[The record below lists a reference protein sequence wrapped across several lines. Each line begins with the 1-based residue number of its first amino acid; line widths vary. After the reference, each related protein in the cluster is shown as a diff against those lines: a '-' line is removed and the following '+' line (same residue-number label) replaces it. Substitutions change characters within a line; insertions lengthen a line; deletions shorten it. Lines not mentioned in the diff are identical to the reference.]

1 MLTNLYIKNFALIDE
16 LSIEFSEGLT
26 IITGETGA
34 GKSILIGALNQVL
47 GIRASSDLVRSGA
60 NKAVVE
66 AVLIPRN
73 TEQVHTILEHAGIDA
88 EEELFLR
95 REISAKGQSR
105 CFVND
110 TPCTLQVLRSI
121 GDLLIDL
128 HGQHEHQFLLHPDT
142 HVTMLD
148 GFGVLDKNIE
158 TYKQIHA
165 TLKEQ
170 RKELDH
176 LQANAERL
184 QEKRDLL
191 EYQLRELESL
201 NLRKGEQT
209 ELEEE
214 MTLLEHSETRF
225 ELSSSLS
232 ELLYDSEHSAFV
244 QTSEAV
250 QLLSRLSA
258 IDKSFSEHLNDAET
272 ARNLI
277 EEISRTVRDYSG
289 QIEFNPDRLE
299 SLRQRQ
305 LLFQKAVKKYGKSI
319 DELLSLKES
328 IAEELSL
335 EENLS
340 DRTAAITQEIDTLRE
355 QLSSLARTI
364 SSARK
369 KTAERLEK
377 KISHELGQLGI
388 PNGVFNVSLIQECNE
403 SGNITLD
410 GRRYSAF
417 DNGYDRVEFLLSTNI
432 GESPKPLSKIASGGE
447 ISRIMLA
454 MKRVL
459 AEHTAMPILIF
470 DEIDTGISGRI
481 ADAVGRSLRKLS
493 KTHQIISITHLP
505 QIAAMADRHLSVEK
519 MVQEDRTV
527 TTVRPL
533 DAEEH
538 VTAVA
543 CLLSGRER
551 SESFLRAAAELIEH
565 AMSAG

>member
-34 GKSILIGALNQVL
+34 GKSIFIGALNQVL
-47 GIRASSDLVRSGA
+47 GIRANSDLVRSGS

-66 AVLIPRN
+66 AVLIPGN
-73 TEQVHTILEHAGIDA
+73 TEEFRTILEQADIDQ
-88 EEELFLR
+88 EEELLLR

-121 GDLLIDL
+121 GNLLIDL
-128 HGQHEHQFLLHPDT
+128 HGQHEHQFLLQPDT
-142 HVTMLD
+142 HSAMLD
-148 GFGVLDKNIE
+148 GFGLLDNETE
-158 TYKQIHA
+158 TYRQIHSK
-165 TLKEQ
+165 LREK
-170 RKELDH
+170 RKECDN
-176 LQANAERL
+176 LQVNAERL

-191 EYQLRELESL
+191 EYQLKELESL
-201 NLRKGEQT
+201 NLRKGEQSGI
-209 ELEEE
+209 EEE

-225 ELSSSLS
+225 ELCSSLN

-244 QTSEAV
+244 RISEAA
-250 QLLSRLSA
+250 QLLSRLST
-258 IDKSFSEHLNDAET
+258 IDKSFSEHFNDAET

-277 EEISRTVRDYSG
+277 EETSRTVRDYSG

-305 LLFQKAVKKYGKSI
+305 LLLQKAVKKYGKSI
-319 DELLSLKES
+319 DELLSLKER

-335 EENLS
+335 EENLT
-340 DRTAAITQEIDTLRE
+340 DLTASITREIETLGTE
-355 QLSSLARTI
+355 LSSVARKI

-369 KTAERLEK
+369 KTAEKLEK
-377 KISHELGQLGI
+377 DISHELVNLGI
-388 PNGVFNVSLIQECNE
+388 PNGVFIVSISQESDEN
-403 SGNITLD
+403 GDIIHD
-410 GRRYSAF
+410 GQRYRAF
-417 DNGYDRVEFLLSTNI
+417 DDGCDRIEFLLSTNI
-432 GESPKPLSKIASGGE
+432 GESPKPLSRIASGGE
-447 ISRIMLA
+447 ISRVMLA

-459 AEHTAMPILIF
+459 AEHTQMPILIF

-481 ADAVGRSLRKLS
+481 ADAVGRSLRQLS

-519 MVQEDRTV
+519 TVQKDRTV
-527 TTVRPL
+527 TTVRRL
-533 DAEEH
+533 DDEEH

-543 CLLSGRER
+543 GLLSGKER
-551 SESFLRAAAELIEH
+551 SESSLRAAAELIEH
-565 AMSAG
+565 AKNA